1 MMCSKAFVFLGCAAA
16 AVSPLASYTVV
27 AQEAAPAA
35 AEAPVEEIDPALAFE
50 IRYVESLIEYG
61 YPDFAED
68 VIAATKKKWPESET
82 KFFAIEI
89 RGLLSLGKFDE
100 AEKKIAALPDRKSAK
115 YWAARLEVA
124 NNLFFRGKKAEC
136 SKIYDEFFKAFPQ
149 PTKEIREFYMQACY
163 AWGQILVGDKRFGEA
178 VKVYEGL
185 LKLINKKKGEDEAN
199 AWCNV
204 ASETAEMYLK
214 LATDEKDPKKR
225 GQYLDPA
232 KKIVDELLWEMD
244 RPVYFGRAI
253 AMKANI
259 ELLKGDVAKAQQ
271 TINEYMGQLEDL
283 HKQIVEF
290 DPEGKEGLRK
300 FSPMPLCR
308 FMLAKMLWDE
318 AQAEYK
324 KTKRDDERVKSLLF
338 GDKAGGKR
346 NNLGAFNHALNVF
359 ILYPESTWAAD
370 AGEMSEQIREF
381 AEKNYG
387 AKIKTT
393 IKPEQLEQV
402 RKMQFAS
409 PGEKMAE
416 DRVEEAIKEYLE
428 VLGHYPEVK
437 ESVYAIEEIV
447 RGYLDLIQAN
457 KESAQAADWR
467 IDADA
472 VEGYLA
478 ERFSGHRN
486 REIMTMAGDAVLR
499 IAASEKQRGQLA
511 RADKLYRAFL
521 INYRKHAQAAPTAS
535 HMLGEAVKG
544 EHWGDALKLCELI
557 QKYYTNS
564 IYYAAS
570 FSQAS
575 YCHSKLDERA
585 EAIATM
591 KKYVE
596 LEKDGIQKE
605 QARMALAQM
614 YQKEGFDILAGAETN
629 ETEEAIAAAL
639 KTGSA
644 QIVRGIQQFRE
655 FAKTADKALAD
666 PSLTK
671 ADKEKYSD
679 LREKALFIVGDCWGR
694 MVKPEERKEE
704 FRKKAAE
711 SYEAYLAA
719 YPEGMYS
726 TNAYVR
732 LGTIYTAL
740 GDLEKSKDALDRLSR
755 KFPDSREAKNAKPQL
770 AKSLIEMGLRK
781 EGTDIYAEMLRT
793 DGAYTA
799 SQFVNAGEA
808 LIEAK
813 SWDLANQAFEKAKHK
828 AGTNSQYVV
837 ARAHIGQATALFKRK
852 AYAEAC
858 DSLDQFLEDPKMA
871 KMSIAV
877 DAHRLMIDVASEQG
891 RTEKDAGLRA
901 KHFGKAIAS
910 VKKLRNY
917 WKNKPQ
923 WEQDTI
929 NLMSAEIKLR
939 KMAAEESMG
948 LKEEAIETGKDAASG
963 LLSFLQTR
971 RPNEEHPFDKM
982 VPGEVANLERCFAM
996 MVPIYSKL
1004 GAEFAE
1010 DVMKY
1015 GQEYMELFPNGKA
1028 RTDIQNCMNQA
1039 KAEGAKEVTAEAPA
1053 ATAEAPA
1060 EEASD
1065 EDAAAE
1071 EAPAEAESAPA
1082 AEEAE
1087 APAAQAPAAEAAP
1100 AEEASAE

>member
-1 MMCSKAFVFLGCAAA
+1 MMCSKVFVFLGCAAA
-16 AVSPLASYTVV
+16 AVSPLASYTAV
-27 AQEAAPAA
+27 ADDAAPAA
-35 AEAPVEEIDPALAFE
+35 AEAPVEEMDPALQAE
-50 IRYVESLIEYG
+50 IRYVEALIEYG
-61 YPDFAED
+61 YPDFAEG

-89 RGLLSLGKFDE
+89 RGMLSLGKFEE
-100 AEKKIAALPDRKSAK
+100 AEAKIAALPDRKGAK

-163 AWGQILVGDKRFGEA
+163 AWGQILVGDKRFAEA

-185 LKLINKKKGEDEAN
+185 LKLINKKKSDDDAN
-199 AWCNV
+199 TWCNV

-214 LATDEKDPKKR
+214 LATDEKDVKKR
-225 GQYLDPA
+225 RPFLDPA
-232 KKIVDELLWEMD
+232 KKIVDQLLWEMD

-259 ELLKGDVAKAQQ
+259 ELLRGDVAKAQQ
-271 TINEYMGQLEDL
+271 TINEYMGQLEEL

-290 DPEGKEGLRK
+290 DPDGKEGLRK

-308 FMLAKMLWDE
+308 FMLAKMLWEE

-324 KTKRDDERVKSLLF
+324 KPKRDDERVKSLLF
-338 GDKAGGKR
+338 GEKGSSGKR

-370 AGEMSEQIREF
+370 AGEMSEKIREF

-393 IKPEQLEQV
+393 ITQDQLAKV
-402 RKMQFAS
+402 RQMQFRS
-409 PGEKMAE
+409 PAEKMAE
-416 DRVEEAIKEYLE
+416 DRTEEAIAEYLE
-428 VLGHYPEVK
+428 VLGRYPEVK
-437 ESVYAIEEIV
+437 ESVYAIEEVV

-457 KESAQAADWR
+457 KESPKAADWR

-472 VEGYLA
+472 IEGYLA
-478 ERFSGHRN
+478 ERFAGIRD

-511 RADKLYRAFL
+511 RADRLYSAFL
-521 INYRKHAQAAPTAS
+521 VNYRRHVSAATTAS
-535 HMLGEAVKG
+535 SMLGEAMQA
-544 EHWGDALKLCELI
+544 ERWADAIKLCGFI

-564 IYYAAS
+564 LYYAAS
-570 FSQAS
+570 FSQES

-585 EAIATM
+585 EAIAAM

-596 LEKDGIQKE
+596 VEKSGIMKE

-614 YQKEGFDILAGAETN
+614 YQKEGFDIVAGAETN
-629 ETEEAIAAAL
+629 ETEEAVNAAL
-639 KTGSA
+639 KAGSA

-671 ADKEKYSD
+671 ADKAKYST
-679 LREKALFIVGDCWGR
+679 LKEQALFLVGDCWRR
-694 MVKPEERKEE
+694 MTKPEAKLND
-704 FRKKAAE
+704 FRRNAAE

-740 GDLEKSKDALDRLSR
+740 GDLEKSKDALDRLSK
-755 KFPDSREAKNAKPQL
+755 KFPESREAKNAKPQL

-781 EGTDIYAEMLRT
+781 EGTEIYAEMLRT

-799 SQFVNAGEA
+799 GQFVNAGEA

-813 SWDLANQAFEKAKHK
+813 SWDLANQAFEKAKQK
-828 AGTNSQYVV
+828 AGTNSLITV
-837 ARAHIGQATALFKRK
+837 ARAHIGQAKALYKRK
-852 AYAEAC
+852 AYAEAR
-858 DSLDQFLEDPKMA
+858 DSLDQFLDDEKMSR
-871 KMSIAV
+871 MSIAV
-877 DAHRLMIDVASEQG
+877 DAHRLMIDIASEQG
-891 RTEKDAGLRA
+891 RTEKDADLRA

-929 NLMSAEIKLR
+929 TLMSAEIKLR
-939 KMAAEESMG
+939 QMAAEEAMD
-948 LKEEAIETGKDAASG
+948 LKEAAMESGKRAAAD
-963 LLSFLQTR
+963 LLSFLQSR
-971 RPNEEHPFDKM
+971 CPNEEHPFDKM
-982 VPGEVANLERCFAM
+982 VPGEVANLERCYSM
-996 MVPIYSKL
+996 MIPTYSKL
-1004 GAEFAE
+1004 GPEFAE

-1028 RTDIQNCMNQA
+1028 RTEIQNCMNQA
-1039 KAEGAKEVTAEAPA
+1039 KAEGAKGVSEEKPAAAETPAAEAPAGEAATAAEAPA
-1053 ATAEAPA
+1053 AE
-1060 EEASD
+1060 
-1065 EDAAAE
+1065 AAAE
-1071 EAPAEAESAPA
+1071 EAPA
-1082 AEEAE
+1082 
-1087 APAAQAPAAEAAP
+1087 P
-1100 AEEASAE
+1100 AEEKAEEKAETADSTEENN

>member
-1 MMCSKAFVFLGCAAA
+1 MMFRKVSFVFGCTALL
-16 AVSPLASYTVV
+16 VSPVASFIAV
-27 AQEAAPAA
+27 ADDPAPAPA
-35 AEAPVEEIDPALAFE
+35 AEAPVEETDPALELE
-50 IRYVESLIEYG
+50 IRYVEALIEYG
-61 YPDFAED
+61 YPDFAEP
-68 VIAATKKKWPESET
+68 VIEATKKKWPEAET

-89 RGLLSLGKFDE
+89 RGMLSLGKFEE
-100 AEKKIAALPDRKSAK
+100 AEKKIAALPDR

-136 SKIYDEFFKAFPQ
+136 SKIYDEFFKAFPK

-163 AWGQILVGDKRFGEA
+163 AWGQILVGDKRFDEA
-178 VKVYEGL
+178 VKVYAGL
-185 LKLINKKKGEDEAN
+185 LSQINKRKSEDDAN
-199 AWCNV
+199 TWCNV
-204 ASETAEMYLK
+204 ACETAEMYLK
-214 LATDEKDPKKR
+214 LATDTPNVKNR
-225 GQYLDPA
+225 GQYIEPA
-232 KKIVDELLWEMD
+232 KKIVDQLLWEQD

-259 ELLKGDVAKAQQ
+259 ELLKGDVAKAQE
-271 TINEYMGQLEDL
+271 TINEYMPQLEQL
-283 HKQIVEF
+283 HQSIVEF

-370 AGEMSEQIREF
+370 AGEMHEKIREF

-393 IKPEQLEQV
+393 ITQDQLAKV
-402 RKMQFAS
+402 RQMQFRS
-409 PGEKMAE
+409 PAEKMAE
-416 DRVEEAIKEYLE
+416 DRTEEAIAEYLE
-428 VLGHYPEVK
+428 VLGRYPEVK
-437 ESVYAIEEIV
+437 ESVYAIEEVV

-457 KESAQAADWR
+457 KESPKAADWR

-478 ERFSGHRN
+478 ERFAGIRD

-511 RADKLYRAFL
+511 RADRLYSAFL
-521 INYRKHAQAAPTAS
+521 VNYRRHVSAATTAS
-535 HMLGEAVKG
+535 SMLGEAMQA
-544 EHWGDALKLCELI
+544 ERWADAIKLCGLI
-557 QKYYTNS
+557 QKHYTNS
-564 IYYAAS
+564 IYYASS
-570 FSQAS
+570 FSQES

-585 EAIATM
+585 EAIAAM

-596 LEKDGIQKE
+596 VEKSGIMKE

-614 YQKEGFDILAGAETN
+614 YQKEGFDIVAGAETN
-629 ETEEAIAAAL
+629 ETEEAVNAAL
-639 KTGSA
+639 KAGSA

-671 ADKEKYSD
+671 ADKAKYST
-679 LREKALFIVGDCWGR
+679 LKEQALFLVGDCWRR
-694 MVKPEERKEE
+694 MTKPEAKLND
-704 FRKKAAE
+704 FRRNAAE
-711 SYEAYLAA
+711 SYEAYLDA

-740 GDLEKSKDALDRLSR
+740 GDLEKSKDALDRLSK
-755 KFPDSREAKNAKPQL
+755 KFPESREAKNAKPQL

-781 EGTDIYAEMLRT
+781 EGTEIYAEMLRT

-799 SQFVNAGEA
+799 GQFVNAGEA

-813 SWDLANQAFEKAKHK
+813 SWDLANQAFEKAKQK
-828 AGTNSQYVV
+828 AGTNSLITV
-837 ARAHIGQATALFKRK
+837 ARAHIGQAKALYKRK
-852 AYAEAC
+852 AYAEAR
-858 DSLDQFLEDPKMA
+858 DSLDQFLDDEKMSR
-871 KMSIAV
+871 MSIAV
-877 DAHRLMIDVASEQG
+877 DAHRLMIDIASEQG
-891 RTEKDAGLRA
+891 RTEKDADLRA

-929 NLMSAEIKLR
+929 TLMSAEIKLR
-939 KMAAEESMG
+939 QMAAEEAMD
-948 LKEEAIETGKDAASG
+948 LKDAAIESG
-963 LLSFLQTR
+963 KRAAADLLSFLQSR
-971 RPNEEHPFDKM
+971 CPNEEHPFDKM
-982 VPGEVANLERCFAM
+982 LPGEVANLERCYSM
-996 MVPIYSKL
+996 MIPTYSKL
-1004 GAEFAE
+1004 GSEFAE

-1028 RTDIQNCMNQA
+1028 RTEIQNCMNQA
-1039 KAEGAKEVTAEAPA
+1039 KAEGAKGVSEEKPAAAETPAAEAPAGETAPAAEAPA
-1053 ATAEAPA
+1053 AE
-1060 EEASD
+1060 
-1065 EDAAAE
+1065 AAAE
-1071 EAPAEAESAPA
+1071 EAPAPAEDK
-1082 AEEAE
+1082 AEEKSETADST
-1087 APAAQAPAAEAAP
+1087 
-1100 AEEASAE
+1100 EESN